1 MEFVRLR
8 LRSRSN
14 RSINVYLINLIFS
27 EVKLPV
33 RRIFARLLILSSLN
47 FNLMRNI
54 SRGNE
59 VSRKKKKISF
69 YRFWFISGT
78 WNEPF
83 SKLRCYRT
91 GTRSVHAQHT
101 LRCTEFENLYR
112 FPKRVFASST
122 KDKYSWLMLV
132 ILE

>member
-1 MEFVRLR
+1 MKFVRLR

-59 VSRKKKKISF
+59 VSRKKKRFHSTVFGLFLARGTNLSRNFVVTELGHAVYMHNIHFVVQNLKI
-69 YRFWFISGT
+69 
-78 WNEPF
+78 
-83 SKLRCYRT
+83 
-91 GTRSVHAQHT
+91 
-101 LRCTEFENLYR
+101 CTDSQREFLPVQQKTNT
-112 FPKRVFASST
+112 AG
-122 KDKYSWLMLV
+122 
-132 ILE
+132 